1 MITHDFGFHRTNVIV
16 SNLND
21 VFFFLSHFNLISTV
35 NGLLVNFLT
44 SFEEQNIILQE
55 VNLKGKV
62 SSFGCNRTKC
72 NTIKDEVYLTLL
84 EC

>member
-1 MITHDFGFHRTNVIV
+1 M
-16 SNLND
+16 
-21 VFFFLSHFNLISTV
+21 
-35 NGLLVNFLT
+35 NFLT
-44 SFEEQNIILQE
+44 SFEEQNIILGE

-62 SSFGCNRTKC
+62 SSFGCNRTKR